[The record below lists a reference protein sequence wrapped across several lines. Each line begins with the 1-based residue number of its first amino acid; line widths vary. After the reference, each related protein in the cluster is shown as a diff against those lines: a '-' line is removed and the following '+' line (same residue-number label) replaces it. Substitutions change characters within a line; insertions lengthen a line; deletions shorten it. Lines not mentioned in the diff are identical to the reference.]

1 LSNHGRCASIP
12 SVSIPI
18 HMIMQAGNY
27 RFGPYELRGRGRE
40 LYKLGVKVKLRPQAF
55 QVLKALVERS
65 GDVLTREELRE
76 LLWPKETFVDFE
88 HGLNA
93 AISELRGVLND
104 TAADPR
110 YIETLPKV
118 GYRIKVPIEPLETFE
133 PAVAANENAAGI
145 PPLITAQESP
155 SQLSEREGLAT
166 QPTASLWTRRW
177 LVAATVGLVTLLA
190 IGYFTF
196 RGRHREVGQPKIT
209 SLAVL
214 PLKSLSADTSQE
226 YLADGM
232 TEALISRLST
242 IHDLRVISR
251 TSVMRFKNPQMSVP
265 DIAKM
270 LHVDA
275 IVEGSVMREGNR
287 IRVTAQLIRGTTD
300 EHFWSQTYD
309 RELGDSLA
317 LQSDL
322 AQSIAEKVQV
332 TVTGEEH
339 ARLSATRAVAPDVYE
354 SYLKG
359 RFAAD
364 KSNSKADIDESIA
377 YFEEALRKDSTFAP
391 AYVGLANAYD
401 RLGTV
406 FIGVPPAE
414 TRPKVISAAR
424 RALEL
429 DPNLPEAHVLLADT
443 EQRQWHWAEAER
455 NYRRALELNPNDPVA
470 HEGFAS
476 WLLCQ
481 GRTEEALV
489 SARRGRELDPL
500 SISGDSVAGML
511 FQSHRYVEAI
521 QESRSALAVQPNNAE
536 ALLTLGFALIANDQA
551 QDAIPVLEQAAS
563 ISNRSPA
570 VIGVLIRAYA
580 HANRRPEALKLLAE
594 LQERRQKGYVPAG
607 AFVHAYLGLDDN
619 EQAFIWLEQ
628 AYKEQSN
635 ILQFIKVHPYFD
647 PLRSDPRFVD
657 LVRRVGL
664 T

>member
-1 LSNHGRCASIP
+1 MRQHSQQL
-12 SVSIPI
+12 IPI
-18 HMIMQAGNY
+18 QMATQAGNY
-27 RFGPYELRGRGRE
+27 RFGPYELRSRAHE

-55 QVLKALVERS
+55 QVLKALVERP
-65 GDVLTREELRE
+65 GDVLTREELHE
-76 LLWPKETFVDFE
+76 LLWPKETFGDFE

-118 GYRIKVPIEPLETFE
+118 GYRIKVPIEPTETLE
-133 PAVAANENAAGI
+133 PAVSDQNTVGTSPLLTTPGAAPQPA
-145 PPLITAQESP
+145 
-155 SQLSEREGLAT
+155 EREGLAVG
-166 QPTASLWTRRW
+166 PPPSLWTRRW
-177 LVAATVGLVTLLA
+177 LAAATVGVLTVLA
-190 IGYFTF
+190 VAYFTF
-196 RGRHREVGQPKIT
+196 QGRHREVVQPKIT

-214 PLKSLSADTSQE
+214 PLKNLSADPSQE

-242 IHDLRVISR
+242 IHNLRVISR

-265 DIAKM
+265 DIAKA

-275 IVEGSVMREGNR
+275 IVEGSVIREGNHV
-287 IRVTAQLIRGTTD
+287 RVTTQLIRGATD

-339 ARLSATRAVAPDVYE
+339 ARLTATRAVAPEVYE

-364 KSNSKADIDESIA
+364 KSNNKADIDESIA
-377 YFEEALRKDSTFAP
+377 YFEEALQKDPTFAP
-391 AYVGLANAYD
+391 AYVGLASAYD
-401 RLGTV
+401 MLGTV

-414 TRPKVISAAR
+414 TRPRVISAAR
-424 RALEL
+424 KALEL
-429 DPNLPEAHVLLADT
+429 DPNLPDAHVLLADT
-443 EQRQWHWAEAER
+443 EQRQWHWAEAEAD
-455 NYRRALELNPNDPVA
+455 YRRALELNPNDPVG
-470 HEGFAS
+470 HEGLAF

-481 GRTEEALV
+481 GRTEEAVV

-500 SISGDSVAGML
+500 SISGDAVAGIL

-521 QESRSALAVQPNNAE
+521 QESRSALAVQPNSAE
-536 ALLTLGFALIANDQA
+536 ALFTLGFALIANKQA

-594 LQERRQKGYVPAG
+594 LQERQKKGYVPAG
-607 AFVHAYLGLDDN
+607 AFVNAYLGLDDTD
-619 EQAFIWLEQ
+619 QAFAALEQ

-647 PLRSDPRFVD
+647 PLRADPRFVD

>member
-1 LSNHGRCASIP
+1 MREHSQQL
-12 SVSIPI
+12 IPI
-18 HMIMQAGNY
+18 QMTTQAGNY
-27 RFGPYELRGRGRE
+27 RFGPYELRSRARE

-55 QVLKALVERS
+55 QVLKALVERP
-65 GDVLTREELRE
+65 GDILTREELHE
-76 LLWPKETFVDFE
+76 LLWPKETFGDFE

-118 GYRIKVPIEPLETFE
+118 GYRIKVPIEPAETLE
-133 PAVAANENAAGI
+133 PAVSDENAAGTSPLSTPGATLQ
-145 PPLITAQESP
+145 PP
-155 SQLSEREGLAT
+155 EREGLAVG
-166 QPTASLWTRRW
+166 PPPSLWTRRW
-177 LVAATVGLVTLLA
+177 LTAATVGVVTVLA
-190 IGYFTF
+190 VAYFTF
-196 RGRHREVGQPKIT
+196 QGRNREVGQPKIT

-214 PLKSLSADTSQE
+214 PLKNLSADSSQE

-242 IHDLRVISR
+242 IHNLRVISR

-265 DIAKM
+265 DIAKA

-275 IVEGSVMREGNR
+275 IVEGSVIREGNHV
-287 IRVTAQLIRGTTD
+287 RVTTQLIRGATD

-332 TVTGEEH
+332 SVTGEEH
-339 ARLSATRAVAPDVYE
+339 ARLTATRAVAPEVYE

-359 RFAAD
+359 RFAAN
-364 KSNSKADIDESIA
+364 KSNSKADIDESIS
-377 YFEEALRKDSTFAP
+377 YFDQALKKDPTFAP
-391 AYVGLANAYD
+391 AYVGLARAYD
-401 RLGTV
+401 TLGTV
-406 FIGVPPAE
+406 FIGVSPGE
-414 TRPKVISAAR
+414 TRPKVISAAQ

-429 DPNLPEAHVLLADT
+429 DPNLSEARALLADT
-443 EQRQWHWAEAER
+443 EQRQWHWVEAEA
-455 NYRRALELNPNDPVA
+455 NYRRALELNPNSASA
-470 HEGFAS
+470 HAGLAL

-481 GRTEEALV
+481 GRTEEAV
-489 SARRGRELDPL
+489 AEARRGRELDPL
-500 SISGDSVAGML
+500 AIGGGSVAWIL
-511 FQSHRYVEAI
+511 FQSHRYVEAL
-521 QESRSALAVQPNNAE
+521 QESRSALAVQPKNAGN
-536 ALLTLGFALIANDQA
+536 LLTLGFALIANNQA
-551 QDAIPVLEQAAS
+551 EDAIPALEEAAT

-570 VIGVLIRAYA
+570 VLGVLVRAYA
-580 HANRRPEALKLLAE
+580 HAGRRSDALQLVAE
-594 LQERRQKGYVPAG
+594 LKKRSEKGYVPAG
-607 AFVHAYLGLDDN
+607 AFVNAYLGLDDTD
-619 EQAFIWLEQ
+619 QAFIALEQ

-647 PLRSDPRFVD
+647 PVRNDPRFVD

>member
-1 LSNHGRCASIP
+1 MREHSQQL
-12 SVSIPI
+12 IPI
-18 HMIMQAGNY
+18 QMTTQAGNY
-27 RFGPYELRGRGRE
+27 RFGPYELRSRARE

-55 QVLKALVERS
+55 QVLKALVERP
-65 GDVLTREELRE
+65 GDILTREELHE
-76 LLWPKETFVDFE
+76 LLWPKETFGDFE

-118 GYRIKVPIEPLETFE
+118 GYRIKVPIEPAETLE
-133 PAVAANENAAGI
+133 PAVSDENAAGTSPLTTPGATLQ
-145 PPLITAQESP
+145 PP
-155 SQLSEREGLAT
+155 EREALAVG
-166 QPTASLWTRRW
+166 PPPSLWTRRW
-177 LVAATVGLVTLLA
+177 LAAATVGVLTVLA
-190 IGYFTF
+190 IAYFTF
-196 RGRHREVGQPKIT
+196 QGRNREVGQPKIT

-214 PLKSLSADTSQE
+214 PLKNLSADPSQE

-242 IHDLRVISR
+242 IHNLRVISR
-251 TSVMRFKNPQMSVP
+251 TSVMRFKDPQMSVP
-265 DIAKM
+265 DIAKA

-275 IVEGSVMREGNR
+275 IVEGSVIREGNHV
-287 IRVTAQLIRGTTD
+287 RVTTQLIRGPTD

-332 TVTGEEH
+332 SVTGEEH
-339 ARLSATRAVAPDVYE
+339 ARLTATRAVAPEVYE

-359 RFAAD
+359 RFAA
-364 KSNSKADIDESIA
+364 KRGNSKADIEESVA
-377 YFEEALRKDSTFAP
+377 YFEEALQKDPTFAP

-401 RLGTV
+401 TLGTV
-406 FIGVPPAE
+406 FIGGSPAE
-414 TRPKVISAAR
+414 TRPKVTAAAQKALELDPNLAEARVLLAEIEQRKWRWAEAEVDYR

-429 DPNLPEAHVLLADT
+429 DPNNAAAHA
-443 EQRQWHWAEAER
+443 
-455 NYRRALELNPNDPVA
+455 
-470 HEGFAS
+470 GFAL

-481 GRTEEALV
+481 GRTEEALI

-500 SISGDSVAGML
+500 SISGGAVAWFL
-511 FQSHRYVEAI
+511 FQSHRYAEAI
-521 QESRSALAVQPNNAE
+521 QESRSALAVQPNDAGS
-536 ALLTLGFALIANDQA
+536 LLTLGFALIANNQA
-551 QDAIPVLEQAAS
+551 QDAITALEKAAS

-570 VIGVLIRAYA
+570 VLGVLVRAYA
-580 HANRRPEALKLLAE
+580 HAGRRSDALQLVAE
-594 LQERRQKGYVPAG
+594 LKKRSEKGYVPSG
-607 AFVHAYLGLDDN
+607 AFVNAYLGLDDA
-619 EQAFIWLEQ
+619 EQAFIALEQ

-647 PLRSDPRFVD
+647 PLRKDPRFVD

-664 T
+664 A

>member
-1 LSNHGRCASIP
+1 MRQHSQQLIP
-12 SVSIPI
+12 TQMTT
-18 HMIMQAGNY
+18 HAGNY
-27 RFGPYELRGRGRE
+27 RFGPYELRSRAHE

-55 QVLKALVERS
+55 QVLKALVERP
-65 GDVLTREELRE
+65 GDVLTREELHE
-76 LLWPKETFVDFE
+76 LLWPKETFGDFE

-118 GYRIKVPIEPLETFE
+118 GYRIKVPIEPLETLQG
-133 PAVAANENAAGI
+133 AVAANENGAGTSI
-145 PPLITAQESP
+145 PITAPGSFL
-155 SQLSEREGLAT
+155 QLPEREAAAT
-166 QPTASLWTRRW
+166 RPIPSLWTRRW
-177 LVAATVGLVTLLA
+177 LAAATVGLLAVLA
-190 IGYFTF
+190 IAYLGFQ
-196 RGRHREVGQPKIT
+196 GRHREVAQTKIT

-214 PLKSLSADTSQE
+214 PLKNLSADPSQE

-265 DIAKM
+265 DIAKT

-287 IRVTAQLIRGTTD
+287 IRVTTQLIRGATD

-332 TVTGEEH
+332 SVTGEEH
-339 ARLSATRAVAPDVYE
+339 ARLTAARAVAPEVYE

-359 RFAAD
+359 RFVAG
-364 KSNSKADIDESIA
+364 KSNSKADINESIS
-377 YFEEALRKDSTFAP
+377 YFEEALKKDPTFAP
-391 AYVGLANAYD
+391 AYVGLAKAYD
-401 RLGTV
+401 TLGTV
-406 FIGVPPAE
+406 FIGVSPTE
-414 TRPKVISAAR
+414 TRPKVISAAQK
-424 RALEL
+424 ALEL
-429 DPNLPEAHVLLADT
+429 DPNLSEARVLLADT
-443 EQRQWHWAEAER
+443 EQRQWHWVEAEAD
-455 NYRRALELNPNDPVA
+455 YRRALELNPNSASA
-470 HEGFAS
+470 HVGLAL

-481 GRTEEALV
+481 GRTEEAV
-489 SARRGRELDPL
+489 AEARRGRQLDPL
-500 SISGDSVAGML
+500 AISGGSVAWIL

-521 QESRSALAVQPNNAE
+521 QESRSALAVQPKNAGE
-536 ALLTLGFALIANDQA
+536 LLTLGFVLIANNQA
-551 QDAIPVLEQAAS
+551 QDAISPLEQAAT

-570 VIGVLIRAYA
+570 VLGVLVRAYA
-580 HANRRPEALKLLAE
+580 HAGRRSDALQLVAE
-594 LQERRQKGYVPAG
+594 LKKRSEKGYVPAG
-607 AFVHAYLGLDDN
+607 AFVNAYLGLGDT
-619 EQAFIWLEQ
+619 EQSFAALEQ

-635 ILQFIKVHPYFD
+635 ILQFVKVHPYFD
-647 PLRSDPRFVD
+647 SLRSDPRFVD
-657 LVRRVGL
+657 LIHRVGL
-664 T
+664 A